1 MTESV
6 THPVVRDQCL
16 APSRAGGGPIDG
28 GRYRP
33 MFETLAPLEADEA
46 SLHALG
52 VLGGPCDG
60 GPLEASGGD
69 DSSVEAGWPFFGQ
82 FVAHDITADRSP
94 LVDRADPDALRNS
107 HTPRANLESVYGG
120 GPVGSP
126 YLYERDDPARLLL
139 GQGGVDVPRNAEGI
153 ALIGDPRND
162 SHLFMNQLHVAFLHA
177 HNLLVEELR
186 ADGKRESSVFDKAR
200 LSLTWHYQWVLLHDF
215 LPKLIGAELAARLL
229 DRGGELYR
237 VDGEPFIPFEF
248 ADAAYRYGHSQIR
261 HRFRINDRQP
271 ELPVFP
277 DLIGFT
283 PVDPEKAVDWSL
295 LFDVPGRPAA
305 QRAKR
310 IDGRLP
316 TSLINL
322 PPAISGEV
330 DDEAYRSLAAR
341 DLQRGQATKLPSGE
355 AVARAL
361 GVEPLTAAQCGLAEH
376 GWEGETP
383 LWFYILREAGAHHD
397 GDRLGEVGGR
407 IVGEVLVGIVN
418 ADPEGFRCA
427 APGWRPT
434 LPSAE
439 PGRYTLIDL
448 LRAPE
453 LAAAA

>member
-277 DLIGFT
+277 DLIGFA
-283 PVDPEKAVDWSL
+283 PVGPEKAVDWSL

-316 TSLINL
+316 AS
-322 PPAISGEV
+322 
-330 DDEAYRSLAAR
+330 
-341 DLQRGQATKLPSGE
+341 
-355 AVARAL
+355 
-361 GVEPLTAAQCGLAEH
+361 
-376 GWEGETP
+376 
-383 LWFYILREAGAHHD
+383 
-397 GDRLGEVGGR
+397 
-407 IVGEVLVGIVN
+407 
-418 ADPEGFRCA
+418 
-427 APGWRPT
+427 
-434 LPSAE
+434 
-439 PGRYTLIDL
+439 
-448 LRAPE
+448 
-453 LAAAA
+453 